1 MHPKAIFGLGE
12 PAEPNG
18 FSIMMGPASPH
29 GRCKRKPFIAWA
41 IDLQNMQSCSPLRRN
56 SLSSERIK
64 FTDLH
69 FTRSFCQKTSQI
81 FGFQNVPTDP
91 KTPFFWVCTTHYL
104 RGSGSSFRPSMEWG
118 TGGLESHWNFH
129 WHWQCSR
136 GAFPTLKEWDADLRF
151 AFWDVPKLIWDFQNA
166 LIEESTKN
174 RFFFGFDGKVALQT
188 LFLRLLLERS
198 FTELGAPWL
207 QKKTLSRYTRYTSW
221 SLIQVRTGL
230 SVSGGCCSTGSF
242 NVQGGLRNAWNTL
255 MSLDLWGF
263 NSLLWMECGWE
274 LSLNAGKTLSA
285 LPVVCH
291 GKVQHYHT
299 GLLREIAFYIQE
311 EPLAWIQSNLKC
323 SK

>member
-1 MHPKAIFGLGE
+1 M
-12 PAEPNG
+12 
-18 FSIMMGPASPH
+18 
-29 GRCKRKPFIAWA
+29 
-41 IDLQNMQSCSPLRRN
+41 
-56 SLSSERIK
+56 
-64 FTDLH
+64 
-69 FTRSFCQKTSQI
+69 FTRCIS
-81 FGFQNVPTDP
+81 
-91 KTPFFWVCTTHYL
+91 
-104 RGSGSSFRPSMEWG
+104 
-118 TGGLESHWNFH
+118 
-129 WHWQCSR
+129 
-136 GAFPTLKEWDADLRF
+136 DADLAFFLRF
-151 AFWDVPKLIWDFQNA
+151 GMFQSWFYDFQNA
-166 LIEESTKN
+166 EESKN
-174 RFFFGFDGKVALQT
+174 RLRIDFFFGFDGKVALQT

-291 GKVQHYHT
+291 GQVQHYHT